1 LAPCPFFASSA
12 GKTGPEACAGVW
24 TGPWISLA
32 SYIPELAGVDPDR
45 FAISLVTADGFGY
58 DAGDRYTRFTI
69 QSVSKAIVYDLGL
82 EDWGHA
88 DVLRRIG
95 VEPPE
100 DPFNSVTFNVSNN
113 RPFKPMV
120 NVGAIAARR

>member
-1 LAPCPFFASSA
+1 
-12 GKTGPEACAGVW
+12 
-24 TGPWISLA
+24 
-32 SYIPELAGVDPDR
+32 
-45 FAISLVTADGFGY
+45 
-58 DAGDRYTRFTI
+58 
-69 QSVSKAIVYDLGL
+69 VSEAIVCDLGL